1 MKNKTIFS
9 KLLISA
15 CVMTGITM
23 TSCDDFLDITPR
35 DQKVVS
41 TVEDYRDVMASFM
54 YYLKTPDMPR
64 QENVFGVDAYTVPFV
79 TTVHG
84 NLGIY
89 TGETNINNNSSI
101 YFDRTHGEY
110 TLTGKNIQSWL
121 MTNDEAWRQY
131 YAFLGPINLIINEI
145 DGATGNNEDIRH
157 YVKGEALIWRAYAY
171 FKLLQYY
178 SPYKNN
184 DLGVPVYLTPQL
196 EIGTAMPPRDTQRTV
211 FTRIIDDCNEALDLL
226 ELTNSNE
233 WNFLWTRKN
242 ITAFLATVYTWKAMS
257 GAADTD
263 DWENAGKYASE
274 AMQGRH
280 LASSPAVLRQMF
292 DCSAQAYLSAFNN
305 DEAFVR
311 LMDGEYST
319 VCDMYEAYLEG
330 NVSDGRISRVYAS
343 MFGDDDIRTSVW
355 LRDKTY
361 NNKYNLMGE
370 NGRCRGCLVP
380 FRLAEMYL
388 IKAEACC
395 RQGKIGDATT
405 VMNDFYAS
413 RYTSPRQVP
422 ADAASLLSAIIDE
435 RTREFYHEGD
445 FRWLDMKR
453 LGVELE
459 RTVAGERLKLTS
471 DDFRYNFPIP
481 AREMKL
487 NKNMVQ
493 NPGWESII
501 IF

>member
-1 MKNKTIFS
+1 
-9 KLLISA
+9 
-15 CVMTGITM
+15 
-23 TSCDDFLDITPR
+23 
-35 DQKVVS
+35 
-41 TVEDYRDVMASFM
+41 
-54 YYLKTPDMPR
+54 
-64 QENVFGVDAYTVPFV
+64 
-79 TTVHG
+79 
-84 NLGIY
+84 
-89 TGETNINNNSSI
+89 
-101 YFDRTHGEY
+101 
-110 TLTGKNIQSWL
+110 
-121 MTNDEAWRQY
+121 
-131 YAFLGPINLIINEI
+131 
-145 DGATGNNEDIRH
+145 
-157 YVKGEALIWRAYAY
+157 
-171 FKLLQYY
+171 
-178 SPYKNN
+178 
-184 DLGVPVYLTPQL
+184 
-196 EIGTAMPPRDTQRTV
+196 
-211 FTRIIDDCNEALDLL
+211 
-226 ELTNSNE
+226 
-233 WNFLWTRKN
+233 
-242 ITAFLATVYTWKAMS
+242 
-257 GAADTD
+257 
-263 DWENAGKYASE
+263 
-274 AMQGRH
+274 
-280 LASSPAVLRQMF
+280 MF
-292 DCSAQAYLSAFNN
+292 DCSASAYLSAFNN

-405 VMNDFYAS
+405 IMTDFYAS

-422 ADAASLLSAIIDE
+422 ADATSLLSAIIDE

-453 LGVELE
+453 LGVEME
-459 RTVAGERLKLTS
+459 RTVAGERFKLTS
-471 DDFRYNFPIP
+471 DDFRYSFPIP